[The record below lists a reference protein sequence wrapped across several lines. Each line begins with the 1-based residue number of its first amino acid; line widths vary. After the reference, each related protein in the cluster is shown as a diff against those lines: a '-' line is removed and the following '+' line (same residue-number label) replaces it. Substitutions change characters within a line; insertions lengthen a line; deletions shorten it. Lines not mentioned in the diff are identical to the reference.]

1 MRTGWQCANRV
12 AVCEQGGN
20 IEHEQGQGRSQDFIK
35 GGAQPSL
42 TNQTISLACRMY
54 CAHITGNLKYF

>member
-20 IEHEQGQGRSQDFIK
+20 IEHEQGGTIVCEQGGNVCEQ
-35 GGAQPSL
+35 GG
-42 TNQTISLACRMY
+42 NI
-54 CAHITGNLKYF
+54 

>member
-20 IEHEQGQGRSQDFIK
+20 IEREQGGNIEHEQGGNIVCEQG
-35 GGAQPSL
+35 
-42 TNQTISLACRMY
+42 
-54 CAHITGNLKYF
+54 GNIECVNRVVI